1 MWDEA
6 VDDFLSTLNLFL
18 IGLFKKIFTVL
29 YADENILH
37 FDEDF
42 GNVVFNCNELGI
54 LNTDLNYINLDDN
67 DFDNDDSGTI
77 IHVRLLACHT
87 KFEKHKA
94 LKKELDED
102 LMPVV
107 WHSNRSPIDGGIAV
121 CQKIR
126 KKK

>member
-1 MWDEA
+1 MWGEA

-18 IGLFKKIFTVL
+18 IGLFKKIFTAL

-67 DFDNDDSGTI
+67 DFDKDDSGTI
-77 IHVRLLACHT
+77 IQVRLLACHT

-94 LKKELDED
+94 LKKVLDED
-102 LMPVV
+102 LMPIV